1 MDKDKEESE
10 AKKQKELQ
18 NEVVEEKPSDDQ
30 STKQI
35 KIELPMMI
43 KE

>member
-10 AKKQKELQ
+10 AKKQKES
-18 NEVVEEKPSDDQ
+18 EVVLKPSDDQ

-35 KIELPMMI
+35 NI
-43 KE
+43 KLSTSLKE